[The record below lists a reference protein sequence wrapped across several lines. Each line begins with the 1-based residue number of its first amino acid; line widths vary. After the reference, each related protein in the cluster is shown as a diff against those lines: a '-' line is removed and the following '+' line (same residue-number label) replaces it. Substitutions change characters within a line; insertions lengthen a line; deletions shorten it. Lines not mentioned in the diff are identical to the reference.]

1 MIPEEKG
8 SNMPM
13 KLKREDMKRRILNYL
28 DYMNDEDLKE
38 ISVTMYH
45 ISKRRMDLK
54 IKKDAE
60 MKREKE
66 SDAGE

>member
-1 MIPEEKG
+1 MIPEKKG

-45 ISKRRMDLK
+45 TSKRRMDLK

-60 MKREKE
+60 MKREMG

>member
-1 MIPEEKG
+1 MIWFRAVLYCDLINWRDKNTDCPKCYQEF
-8 SNMPM
+8 
-13 KLKREDMKRRILNYL
+13 D
-28 DYMNDEDLKE
+28 DDLKE

-54 IKKDAE
+54 IRKDAD
-60 MKREKE
+60 MKRAKE

>member
-1 MIPEEKG
+1 
-8 SNMPM
+8 MPM
-13 KLKREDMKRRILNYL
+13 ELKREDMKSRILNYL

-60 MKREKE
+60 MKRAKE

>member
-1 MIPEEKG
+1 
-8 SNMPM
+8 MPM
-13 KLKREDMKRRILNYL
+13 ELKREEMRSRILNYL
-28 DYMNDEDLKE
+28 DYMNDDDLKE

-60 MKREKE
+60 MKRERDSNASE
-66 SDAGE
+66 

>member
-1 MIPEEKG
+1 
-8 SNMPM
+8 MPM
-13 KLKREDMKRRILNYL
+13 ELKREDMKTRILNYL
-28 DYMNDEDLKE
+28 DYMNDDDLKE

>member
-1 MIPEEKG
+1 
-8 SNMPM
+8 MPM
-13 KLKREDMKRRILNYL
+13 ELKREDMKSRILNYL
-28 DYMNDEDLKE
+28 DYMNDDDLKE

-45 ISKRRMDLK
+45 ISKLRMDLK

-66 SDAGE
+66 SDAG

>member
-1 MIPEEKG
+1 
-8 SNMPM
+8 MPM
-13 KLKREDMKRRILNYL
+13 ELKREDMKSRILNYL
-28 DYMNDEDLKE
+28 DYMNDDDLKE

-54 IKKDAE
+54 IRKDAD
-60 MKREKE
+60 MKRAKE

>member
-1 MIPEEKG
+1 MIPEKKG

-13 KLKREDMKRRILNYL
+13 ELKHEDMKSRILNYL

>member
-1 MIPEEKG
+1 
-8 SNMPM
+8 MPM
-13 KLKREDMKRRILNYL
+13 ELKREDMKSRILNYL

>member
-1 MIPEEKG
+1 MIPEKKG

-45 ISKRRMDLK
+45 TSKRRMDLK

-60 MKREKE
+60 MKREE
-66 SDAGE
+66 GSDAGE

>member
-1 MIPEEKG
+1 
-8 SNMPM
+8 MPM
-13 KLKREDMKRRILNYL
+13 ELKHEDMKRRILNYL

>member
-1 MIPEEKG
+1 
-8 SNMPM
+8 MPM
-13 KLKREDMKRRILNYL
+13 ELKREDMKSRILNYL

-54 IKKDAE
+54 IRKDAD

>member
-1 MIPEEKG
+1 
-8 SNMPM
+8 MPM
-13 KLKREDMKRRILNYL
+13 ELKREDMKSRILNYL
-28 DYMNDEDLKE
+28 DYMNDDDLKE

-54 IKKDAE
+54 IRKDAD

>member
-1 MIPEEKG
+1 
-8 SNMPM
+8 MPM
-13 KLKREDMKRRILNYL
+13 ELKREEMKSRILNYL

>member
-1 MIPEEKG
+1 MIPEKKG

-60 MKREKE
+60 MKREMG

>member
-1 MIPEEKG
+1 
-8 SNMPM
+8 MPM
-13 KLKREDMKRRILNYL
+13 ELKREDMKSRILNYL
-28 DYMNDEDLKE
+28 DYMNDDDLKE

-60 MKREKE
+60 MKRERDSNASE
-66 SDAGE
+66 